1 MSGMHGMGATLD
13 PLTWST
19 FFTTWRL
26 EAGWLEASIVL
37 IAAYLLGHRRAVRTV
52 GTTVRPWRVA
62 SWITGV
68 VLMYVSVA
76 SAIGAYAMSIFWMH
90 MVLHLML
97 IMVVPALL
105 VLGHPL
111 TVLLEAFDGPARDR
125 VRRALHCWP
134 VTVLSHPAVGL
145 AVYSVTIIGTHL
157 TGFMDFMADH
167 TWAMTAELILYVVA
181 GYLFLLPL
189 LGEEPTRPSPSYLS
203 RLGIFVVGMVP
214 DTIVGIVLL
223 QTNKQPF
230 PRMIAMH
237 PDWAPDGLHDVNT
250 AGALMWAAGDGLM
263 MLLAMGLMITVITTP
278 AKRTRM
284 TGSWLE
290 GVRRSTLME
299 HAGEGSAE
307 ITDADSDEA
316 LDAYN
321 RMLARLRE
329 HE

>member
-1 MSGMHGMGATLD
+1 MSGMPGMGAELD

-26 EAGWLEASIVL
+26 EAGWLEASVVL
-37 IAAYLLGHRRAVRTV
+37 IAAYLLGHRRSSA
-52 GTTVRPWRVA
+52 TTVRPWRVV
-62 SWITGV
+62 SWVTGV
-68 VLMYVSVA
+68 VLMWVSVS
-76 SAIGAYAMSIFWMH
+76 SAIGTYAMSIFWMH

-111 TVLLEAFDGPARDR
+111 TVLLEAFDGPARER
-125 VRRALHCWP
+125 VQRALHSWP

-145 AVYSVTIIGTHL
+145 VIYSVTIIGTHL
-157 TGFMDFMADH
+157 TGFMDFMAEH
-167 TWAMTAELILYVVA
+167 TWAMTAELVLYLVA

-189 LGEEPTRPSPSYLS
+189 LGEEPIRRNPSYLS
-203 RLGIFVVGMVP
+203 RLAVFVVAMIP

-223 QTNKQPF
+223 QTDRQPF

-237 PDWAPDGLHDVNT
+237 PAWAPDGLVDVNT

-263 MLLAMGLMITVITTP
+263 MILAMGMMVSVITTP
-278 AKRTRM
+278 SKRLRM
-284 TGSWLE
+284 TGAWLE

-299 HAGEGSAE
+299 HAGEGSE
-307 ITDADSDEA
+307 DITDADSDEA